1 MFRRILWFLLAGAVF
16 ATAACSTASTEED
29 GGEVKVYTTV
39 FALESLTEQIAGDNA
54 EVRSIYPN
62 GADIHSYEPTQR
74 DMMDYAEGDLF
85 VTTNEGLDPV
95 AGKISDVI
103 GDDTEVLEAAGDTDQ
118 LLENTHSHDHGHGED
133 HDHGDMDPHVWLDPV
148 LSIEMAEG
156 VKDKLSELD
165 PDNAEEYEENYENV
179 KSDLEQLDRELNTVT
194 ENKAVENV
202 YISHESIGYLS
213 DRYGFV
219 QHGVS
224 GMNNENPTQQE
235 VIDMLEGL
243 KADGSKYILVE
254 QNVSS
259 KVTDIIS
266 DRGGVEQLEFHN
278 LSVLMDEDDPDAD
291 YQSLMRGNI
300 EALDK
305 ALNDYD
311 ETEARKNE
319 SGAPEEHDHDHD
331 HDHDHEVDEDV
342 YNGYFD
348 DADVEDRS
356 LSDWEGEWQS
366 VYPYLKD
373 GTLDEVFGHKA
384 EEGDMTEDEYREY
397 YKTGYETDTS
407 RIDIEGDQI
416 TFHTDGGRHTG
427 RYVYDGYEILE
438 YEAGNRGVRYLFTLE
453 DEGGADEG
461 LPRHIQFSDH
471 GISPMDSGHFHIYMG
486 DDKEA
491 LLSEMEHWPTYYP
504 KEMSG
509 VQIADEMMHH

>member
-1 MFRRILWFLLAGAVF
+1 
-16 ATAACSTASTEED
+16 
-29 GGEVKVYTTV
+29 
-39 FALESLTEQIAGDNA
+39 
-54 EVRSIYPN
+54 
-62 GADIHSYEPTQR
+62 
-74 DMMDYAEGDLF
+74 
-85 VTTNEGLDPV
+85 
-95 AGKISDVI
+95 
-103 GDDTEVLEAAGDTDQ
+103 
-118 LLENTHSHDHGHGED
+118 
-133 HDHGDMDPHVWLDPV
+133 
-148 LSIEMAEG
+148 
-156 VKDKLSELD
+156 
-165 PDNAEEYEENYENV
+165 
-179 KSDLEQLDRELNTVT
+179 
-194 ENKAVENV
+194 
-202 YISHESIGYLS
+202 
-213 DRYGFV
+213 V

-291 YQSLMRGNI
+291 YQSMMRSKI

-397 YKTGYETDTS
+397 YKTGYETDTR

-416 TFHTDGGRHTG
+416 TFHTDGGRHT
-427 RYVYDGYEILE
+427 
-438 YEAGNRGVRYLFTLE
+438 VR
-453 DEGGADEG
+453 
-461 LPRHIQFSDH
+461 
-471 GISPMDSGHFHIYMG
+471 
-486 DDKEA
+486 
-491 LLSEMEHWPTYYP
+491 
-504 KEMSG
+504 
-509 VQIADEMMHH
+509 